1 MMQTFLLG
9 AIAMG
14 SAIASL
20 LFLRFWRTGRDRL
33 FLFFA
38 ASFAIEAVNRTVYAL
53 TLFHSNEYELG
64 YYLARLASFL
74 LILAAIID
82 KNASRKRA

>member
-1 MMQTFLLG
+1 MQTFLLG

-14 SAIASL
+14 SAIACL
-20 LFLRFWRTGRDRL
+20 LFLRFWRAGNDRL

-38 ASFAIEAVNRTVYAL
+38 ASFGIEAINRTMYAL
-53 TLFHSNEYELG
+53 TLSHSNEYELG
-64 YYLARLASFL
+64 YYLARLVSFL

-82 KNASRKRA
+82 KNSARKRG

>member
-1 MMQTFLLG
+1 MQTFLLG

-20 LFLRFWRTGRDRL
+20 LFLRFWRASGDRL
-33 FLFFA
+33 FVFFA

-53 TLFHSNEYELG
+53 TLLDSNEFELG

-74 LILAAIID
+74 FILAAIID
-82 KNASRKRA
+82 KNHARKRG